1 MELEQA
7 INMLKKTV
15 KENGTN
21 DMKHID
27 LGLVPA
33 EDKELYEKA
42 LRVVKLAI
50 LDGKMTQADFAARVH
65 LN

>member
-50 LDGKMTQADFAARVH
+50 LDGKLSQADFSARVH

>member
-1 MELEQA
+1 MDLDQA
-7 INMLKKTV
+7 IELLKRTV

-33 EDKELYEKA
+33 VEKGTYEKA

-50 LDGKMTQADFAARVH
+50 AGGKLTQEEFAARVH